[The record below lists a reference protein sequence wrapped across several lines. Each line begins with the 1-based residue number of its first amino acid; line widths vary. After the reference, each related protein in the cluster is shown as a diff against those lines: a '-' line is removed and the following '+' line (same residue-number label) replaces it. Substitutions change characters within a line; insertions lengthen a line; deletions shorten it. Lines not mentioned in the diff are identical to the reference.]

1 MNFSLFFFGGGVFFA
16 PNSAEKILLIKN
28 QQHRQ
33 RKEGQKKPQRK
44 KNRHP
49 MASFAEAPA
58 GDVAKGTR
66 YTGFLLL
73 IVFLRA
79 TRFTDVFS
87 LSFSFTFVLI
97 GAKIFKTKCAQCH
110 VAEPGGGHKQVREC
124 VFVVIFSPIRFGVF
138 ERKG

>member
-1 MNFSLFFFGGGVFFA
+1 MPQIRLKKFFSSKT
-16 PNSAEKILLIKN
+16 NNTDREKKDKTTEK
-28 QQHRQ
+28 
-33 RKEGQKKPQRK
+33 KES
-44 KNRHP
+44 HP

>member
-1 MNFSLFFFGGGVFFA
+1 
-16 PNSAEKILLIKN
+16 
-28 QQHRQ
+28 
-33 RKEGQKKPQRK
+33 
-44 KNRHP
+44 

-66 YTGFLLL
+66 YTGFLLTL
-73 IVFLRA
+73 IPSFVFLHT
-79 TRFTDVFS
+79 TRFTDVLS

>member
-1 MNFSLFFFGGGVFFA
+1 MNFSLFFLEEESFLTA
-16 PNSAEKILLIKN
+16 QKILLSSTK
-28 QQHRQ
+28 QHRQ
-33 RKEGQKKPQRK
+33 RKEGQNHRK

-87 LSFSFTFVLI
+87 LSFSFTFVLT

-124 VFVVIFSPIRFGVF
+124 VFVVIFSPRGFGVF

>member
-1 MNFSLFFFGGGVFFA
+1 MNFSLFFFRGGLSFL
-16 PNSAEKILLIKN
+16 PQICSKNSSHQPTPQTEK
-28 QQHRQ
+28 R
-33 RKEGQKKPQRK
+33 RTKPQRK

-73 IVFLRA
+73 IMFLHA
-79 TRFTDVFS
+79 TRFTDVLS
-87 LSFSFTFVLI
+87 LSFSFTFVLT